1 MRPSSALPLAL
12 AAFLSLSLAPRASQ
26 AEEAKPAAAMAADGV
41 IVVHVVVPLC
51 DNAQIDCGS
60 TRAGAPA
67 DLEHNLYWGAVFGHK
82 RHFSRKA
89 SAFRLVS
96 TSRDVPGVLERV
108 VFRRETAGKP
118 FGRDS
123 PVGVVLVLDAVHG
136 ERIDAAVDAAYRAA
150 ERGERVTFREGEAD
164 QTLKVDVIGFAGHN
178 RMMDGKE
185 PPPALDKKDETVM
198 PIPSFV
204 LACRSRAY
212 WQEPLEARGS
222 VPLVL
227 TRDLVAPEGYVLE
240 ALVDGLARNEARP
253 AIRKRVVAAYAKW
266 QRIEEKVAGGIFARL
281 D

>member
-1 MRPSSALPLAL
+1 
-12 AAFLSLSLAPRASQ
+12 
-26 AEEAKPAAAMAADGV
+26 MAADGV

-51 DNAQIDCGS
+51 DNAQIECGS
-60 TRAGAPA
+60 SRAGDPA
-67 DLEHNLYWGAVFGHK
+67 NLEHNLYWGAVFGHK

-89 SAFRLVS
+89 SAYRLVS
-96 TSRDVPGVLERV
+96 TSHEQPGVLERA
-108 VFRRETAGKP
+108 VFRRAASGAP
-118 FGRDS
+118 FGRES
-123 PVGVVLVLDAVHG
+123 PVDVVLVLDAVHG
-136 ERIDAAVDAAYRAA
+136 EQIDAAVDAAYRAA

-164 QTLKVDVIGFAGHN
+164 RTLKVDVIGFAGHN

-185 PPPALDKKDETVM
+185 PPAALEKKDKTVM

-204 LACRSRAY
+204 LACRSREY
-212 WQEPLEARGS
+212 WQAPLEARGS